1 MDKQTYMLN
10 QLKVLTG
17 IPSPTGMT
25 HEISNYLMAELT
37 RLGFTPERTPKG
49 TVMCCLGGS
58 GHPLAL
64 SAHVDALGAMVRAVK
79 SNGCLRYTQVG
90 GYSDNAI
97 ENETVKIHTRSGKVY
112 TGTVQSTHASVHVWG
127 RTTDEKRSDESLEV
141 VVDEETW
148 SKADTEALGIRPGDY
163 ISLDPRTVVTES
175 GFIKSRHLDDK
186 ASSAVLLTLAREV
199 AEGRVV
205 LPRRTYIVFTVYE
218 EVGHGAA
225 PLSKLDLEDM
235 LAVDMGCVG
244 DDLACKENMVSI
256 CAKDSAGPY
265 DYDFTSELVA
275 LAEEKGLPYAVDIYP
290 SYSSDASA
298 ALRAGL
304 DARFALCGQ
313 GVYASHG
320 YERTH
325 VKGMLATL
333 SLVTAY
339 VEKKK

>member
-25 HEISNYLMAELT
+25 HEIANYLMAELT

-148 SKADTEALGIRPGDY
+148 SKADTEAL
-163 ISLDPRTVVTES
+163 TT
-175 GFIKSRHLDDK
+175 
-186 ASSAVLLTLAREV
+186 
-199 AEGRVV
+199 
-205 LPRRTYIVFTVYE
+205 
-218 EVGHGAA
+218 AA
-225 PLSKLDLEDM
+225 PGLKAKLCPQE
-235 LAVDMGCVG
+235 
-244 DDLACKENMVSI
+244 
-256 CAKDSAGPY
+256 
-265 DYDFTSELVA
+265 
-275 LAEEKGLPYAVDIYP
+275 
-290 SYSSDASA
+290 
-298 ALRAGL
+298 
-304 DARFALCGQ
+304 
-313 GVYASHG
+313 
-320 YERTH
+320 
-325 VKGMLATL
+325 
-333 SLVTAY
+333 
-339 VEKKK
+339 

>member
-25 HEISNYLMAELT
+25 YEISNYLMAELT

-127 RTTDEKRSDESLEV
+127 RTTDEKRSDESLEI

-148 SKADTEALGIRPGDY
+148 SKADTETLGIRPGDY
-163 ISLDPRTVVTES
+163 ISLDPPHGGDGERLYQEPS
-175 GFIKSRHLDDK
+175 FGRQSFQRGIADAGPRGGGG
-186 ASSAVLLTLAREV
+186 AR
-199 AEGRVV
+199 
-205 LPRRTYIVFTVYE
+205 
-218 EVGHGAA
+218 GAA
-225 PLSKLDLEDM
+225 PADVHCIYGLRGGWSRR
-235 LAVDMGCVG
+235 
-244 DDLACKENMVSI
+244 
-256 CAKDSAGPY
+256 CA
-265 DYDFTSELVA
+265 
-275 LAEEKGLPYAVDIYP
+275 AEQA
-290 SYSSDASA
+290 
-298 ALRAGL
+298 
-304 DARFALCGQ
+304 
-313 GVYASHG
+313 
-320 YERTH
+320 
-325 VKGMLATL
+325 
-333 SLVTAY
+333 
-339 VEKKK
+339 